1 MLKREIQM
9 LKELDSFAL
18 YTPALGK
25 HNSMIRNLLE
35 ILPGVLLKVTIPTL
49 EKSKGKT
56 QVSVST
62 ILGFRTD
69 PCRQALPL
77 KTEC

>member
-1 MLKREIQM
+1 MLKRELQT
-9 LKELDSFAL
+9 LKESDSLAL

-25 HNSMIRNLLE
+25 HNCMIGNLLE
-35 ILPGVLLKVTIPTL
+35 ILPGVLLKVTIATL

-69 PCRQALPL
+69 PCRQAFPL

>member
-1 MLKREIQM
+1 MLKREIEM
-9 LKELDSFAL
+9 LKESDSFGL

-25 HNSMIRNLLE
+25 HSCLIKNLLE

-62 ILGFRTD
+62 VPGFRTD
-69 PCRQALPL
+69 PCRQASPL